1 MAGIIFDLAKVL
13 TDQKACYEGL
23 LTLANYKEEAV
34 KDKNLDLLSQ
44 VVQREEE
51 FIGRVSLLDRK
62 RESIIKD
69 VALVMGMDAKSL
81 TLTQLINKL
90 TNQAE
95 ITQQLTILR
104 EDILTLMEQLKKQNT
119 LNTTLLQQSLELV
132 NFTVNALQST
142 KVAAPHANYGRP
154 GQAETLETRSFFDIK
169 Q

>member
-1 MAGIIFDLAKVL
+1 MAGIIFDLAEVL
-13 TDQKACYEGL
+13 TDQKTCYEGL

-34 KDKNLDLLSQ
+34 KDKNLDVLSQ

-69 VALVMGMDAKSL
+69 VALVMGMDARSL
-81 TLTQLINKL
+81 TLTQLIHKL
-90 TNQAE
+90 NNQAE

-142 KVAAPHANYGRP
+142 QVAAPHANYSRP